1 MGSVCSGGAGR
12 RDSVYAAPPK
22 SDEFSGKLKSVKSFD
37 HKHQEEDP
45 VSSFSGIDH
54 YRRNPHYYDSCELG
68 LQPGL
73 KPSTPARTVVAK
85 VPQVG
90 SLLGRAGIVS
100 LERAVEVLD
109 TLGSRANLLQSLSEN
124 NILLLK
130 EEILHSEGVQRL
142 VSTDMEELLRI
153 AAADKRDEFNVFTKE
168 VIRFGDKCKDPQWHN
183 LDRYFKKLDSDVT
196 VHKLVREEAE
206 LTVQELA
213 TLAQHTAELYH
224 ELHALDRFEQD
235 YQRKLEEVESLHLPR
250 RGEGLVI
257 LHSELKNQRKL
268 VRSLQKKSLWSKSLE
283 EVMEK
288 FVDVVAFIH
297 QEMLEAFGNSGTT
310 IIKESNRNV
319 QRLGV
324 SGLALHYANIINQI
338 DNIVSRPSSL
348 PPNVRDTLYHGLP
361 SGVKAA
367 LRSRLQL
374 KCSKEELT
382 VAQIKAEMEKT
393 LQWLVPVATNTTKL
407 FSLLV
412 FLVSSMYIFIFM
424 LCFRAHQGFGWV
436 GEWANAGNDFNK
448 KTSAQNSI
456 LRLETL
462 YHAEKEK
469 TETYILELVA
479 WLHYLISQVRQRDYG
494 FKPMGPVR
502 SPTQKIMVVPSEAQK
517 DQHLLSNGKANRM
530 PKLSQVDQ
538 DMLDDLSS
546 RRSNPGISKS
556 QEFSTKKKRRGIN
569 GLTMSKSSGSSPT
582 REFNISEAVEHA
594 KVDALDVIDGLNST
608 H

>member
-109 TLGSRANLLQSLSEN
+109 TLGSSMSNLNSHSGFASGMASRGNKILILAFEVANTIVKGANLLQSLSEK

-153 AAADKRDEFNVFTKE
+153 AAADKR
-168 VIRFGDKCKDPQWHN
+168 
-183 LDRYFKKLDSDVT
+183 LDSDVT

-206 LTVQELA
+206 LTVQELG
-213 TLAQHTAELYH
+213 TLAQHTAAVSFL
-224 ELHALDRFEQD
+224 F
-235 YQRKLEEVESLHLPR
+235 V
-250 RGEGLVI
+250 GEGLVI

-310 IIKESNRNV
+310 VIKESNRNV

-393 LQWLVPVATNTTKL
+393 LQWLVPVATNTTK
-407 FSLLV
+407 
-412 FLVSSMYIFIFM
+412 
-424 LCFRAHQGFGWV
+424 Q
-436 GEWANAGNDFNK
+436 
-448 KTSAQNSI
+448 TSAQNSI

-469 TETYILELVA
+469 TESYILELVA

-502 SPTQKIMVVPSEAQK
+502 SPTQKIMVVPSEAQN
-517 DQHLLSNGKANRM
+517 DQHLLSNGKANRI

-538 DMLDDLSS
+538 DMLDYLSS
-546 RRSNPGISKS
+546 RRLNPGISKS

-594 KVDALDVIDGLNST
+594 KVDALDVIDGL
-608 H
+608 

>member
-1 MGSVCSGGAGR
+1 MHGA
-12 RDSVYAAPPK
+12 
-22 SDEFSGKLKSVKSFD
+22 FL
-37 HKHQEEDP
+37 
-45 VSSFSGIDH
+45 
-54 YRRNPHYYDSCELG
+54 
-68 LQPGL
+68 LQ
-73 KPSTPARTVVAK
+73 

-109 TLGSRANLLQSLSEN
+109 TLGSSMSNLNSHSGFASGMASRGNKILILAFEVANTIVKGANLLQSLSEN

-142 VSTDMEELLRI
+142 VSTDMDELLRI

-206 LTVQELA
+206 LTVQELS

-224 ELHALDRFEQD
+224 EWHALDRFEQD
-235 YQRKLEEVESLHLPR
+235 YQRKLDEVESLHLPR

-268 VRSLQKKSLWSKSLE
+268 VRNLQKKSLWSKSLE

-297 QEMLEAFGNSGTT
+297 QEMLEAFGNSGNTV
-310 IIKESNRNV
+310 IKESNRNV

-374 KCSKEELT
+374 T

-393 LQWLVPVATNTTKL
+393 LQWLVPVATNTTK
-407 FSLLV
+407 
-412 FLVSSMYIFIFM
+412 
-424 LCFRAHQGFGWV
+424 AHQGFGWV

-448 KTSAQNSI
+448 KTSAHYSI

-469 TETYILELVA
+469 TESHILELVA

-494 FKPMGPVR
+494 FKPMAPVR
-502 SPTQKIMVVPSEAQK
+502 SPTQRIMIVPSEAQK
-517 DQHLLSNGKANRM
+517 DQHLLSNGKANQS

-546 RRSNPGISKS
+546 RRLNPGISKS

-569 GLTMSKSSGSSPT
+569 GLTMSKSSGNSPT
-582 REFNISEAVEHA
+582 RDFNISEAVEHA